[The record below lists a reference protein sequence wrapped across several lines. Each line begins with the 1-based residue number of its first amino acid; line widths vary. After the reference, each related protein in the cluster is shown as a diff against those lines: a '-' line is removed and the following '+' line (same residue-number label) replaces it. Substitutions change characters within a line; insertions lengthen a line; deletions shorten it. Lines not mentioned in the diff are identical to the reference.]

1 MQYKK
6 EYEEDGING
15 LGIGIVDT
23 NSEDFKILQQK
34 IIEAYHKQ
42 TPEEIISNNLLSLK
56 FQMQSYVEKR
66 DNAEVV
72 EAGFFLKELIRAV
85 GVSQKVFAK
94 YIDYKP
100 SNLSALLKGRRKI
113 SIDLALKLGKIFN
126 INPTLWINIQSK
138 NELRKMQM
146 EDMKK
151 YEAYHLDALLSMQT

>member
-1 MQYKK
+1 MQYNK
-6 EYEEDGING
+6 EYEDGFNGFGLNIVEAEDRKE
-15 LGIGIVDT
+15 L
-23 NSEDFKILQQK
+23 DFAKQKILELSK
-34 IIEAYHKQ
+34 KQ
-42 TPEEIISNNLLSLK
+42 TPEEIRANNLLSLK
-56 FQMQSYVEKR
+56 FQMQSYVAKR
-66 DNAEVV
+66 DNTEII
-72 EAGFFLKELIRAV
+72 EAGFFLQELIRAV

-146 EDMKK
+146 QDMKK
-151 YEAYHLDALLSMQT
+151 YEAYHLDTLLSMQT

>member
-1 MQYKK
+1 MQYKE

-23 NSEDFKILQQK
+23 ESEDFKLLQK
-34 IIEAYHKQ
+34 AIIEEAKKQ
-42 TPEEIISNNLLSLK
+42 SPERIRANNLLSLK

-66 DNAEVV
+66 DNTELR
-72 EAGFFLKELIRAV
+72 EAGFFLQELIRAV

-113 SIDLALKLGKIFN
+113 SIDLALKLGKTFN
-126 INPTLWINIQSK
+126 INPSLWINIQSK

-146 EDMKK
+146 QDMKK
-151 YEAYHLDALLSMQT
+151 YEAYHLDALLSVEA